1 MADPLSVA
9 GSAVGI
15 VSLGIQVC
23 QGLVSYLR
31 SVQGRRHEIATCLKD
46 VQGLV
51 SVFSSLND
59 VLPSLAKQRLADHA
73 VIGQCLL
80 DCKDDLADL
89 QQLVLKLKGSPH
101 PGNVKGRMKE
111 AGRAV
116 LYPFREGEMASIR
129 RCLRDLVGNLGL
141 AISTASL

>member
-1 MADPLSVA
+1 MA

-51 SVFSSLND
+51 SVFSSLHD
-59 VLPSLAKQRLADHA
+59 VLPNLAGQQSADHA
-73 VIGQCLL
+73 VIQQCLL

-89 QQLVLKLKGSPH
+89 KQLVLKLKGSPNS
-101 PGNVKGRMKE
+101 GDVKGKMKE

-129 RCLRDLVGNLGL
+129 RCLRDLVGNLSL